1 MRNRAITQTMWVL
14 FAPTLKKH
22 LPILGVSDSN
32 AVMEKA
38 RKKYRAI
45 IKVIPPFGKN
55 DILILNL
62 ISATEIAAIYLSLD
76 PKPSCEKMKEYYS
89 TSMDDNR
96 IMCIYLGSI
105 NYYSEKY
112 QKSLAKQA
120 EVSQLSD
127 NPYSWPA
134 PLPWPEPAKNEIS
147 ADTHS
152 QGRISFHC
160 LQRLCHLDHCCF
172 RL

>member
-62 ISATEIAAIYLSLD
+62 ISAAEIAAIYLSLD

-96 IMCIYLGSI
+96 IMCIYL
-105 NYYSEKY
+105 
-112 QKSLAKQA
+112 
-120 EVSQLSD
+120 
-127 NPYSWPA
+127 
-134 PLPWPEPAKNEIS
+134 
-147 ADTHS
+147 
-152 QGRISFHC
+152 QGNRLKRISH
-160 LQRLCHLDHCCF
+160 RD
-172 RL
+172 